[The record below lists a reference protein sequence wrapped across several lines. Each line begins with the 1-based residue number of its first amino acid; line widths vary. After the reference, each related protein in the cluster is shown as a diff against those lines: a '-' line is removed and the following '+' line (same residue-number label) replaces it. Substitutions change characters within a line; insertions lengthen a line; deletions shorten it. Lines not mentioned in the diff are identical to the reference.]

1 MKHWY
6 DRTSVHVIF
15 HLLFLLAMWYFFGCN
30 CWLRTGA
37 YPDLYK
43 EYLSGIIAITVI
55 YLNYYLLFPKFYIQR
70 KYNLYWCLSV
80 LSVVISGAAEMVMVA
95 PNLLNIYSKS
105 GYTDLATNFLLKQ
118 SFLVTLRNGGLV
130 LFAYALNTILWL
142 QRTEE
147 ERQFDLRKQ
156 FGLLDVK
163 GLKQGNTFVNT
174 KQVLYCIQKRNV
186 TSIHLTDGSTYHRY
200 NSMNDLEELLGS
212 EEFLRISRNV
222 IVQKA
227 SISQINDNNVVMKES
242 KSEENPL
249 VFAICSSYT
258 DIINTHQSYLNY
270 TQEAASTEKEDSESK
285 STRQLEKI
293 EIVYR
298 YIKTHRFCSV
308 KEISEACHIPYSSV
322 TRYLALLK
330 NSKRIKYKGS
340 RKTGGYIVR

>member
-1 MKHWY
+1 M
-6 DRTSVHVIF
+6 
-15 HLLFLLAMWYFFGCN
+15 
-30 CWLRTGA
+30 
-37 YPDLYK
+37 
-43 EYLSGIIAITVI
+43 
-55 YLNYYLLFPKFYIQR
+55 
-70 KYNLYWCLSV
+70 
-80 LSVVISGAAEMVMVA
+80 VISGAAEMVMVA

-142 QRTEE
+142 QRESEE
-147 ERQFDLRKQ
+147 NDFSLRKKLNFLEVRDKEHKTLIRIRQ
-156 FGLLDVK
+156 IC
-163 GLKQGNTFVNT
+163 
-174 KQVLYCIQKRNV
+174 YCIQERNV

-200 NSMNDLEELLGS
+200 NSMNDLEELLGR

-249 VFAICSSYT
+249 VFVIGSSYT

>member
-6 DRTSVHVIF
+6 DKTSVQVIF

-55 YLNYYLLFPKFYIQR
+55 YLNYYLLFPQFYTQR
-70 KYNLYWCLSV
+70 KYDLYWCLSV
-80 LSVVISGAAEMVMVA
+80 LSVVISGAAETVMVA
-95 PNLLNIYSKS
+95 PNLLAMYKS
-105 GYTDLATNFLLKQ
+105 WGYEEMSTYYLLHTFL
-118 SFLVTLRNGGLV
+118 LVTLRNGGLV

-142 QRTEE
+142 QRESEE
-147 ERQFDLRKQ
+147 KDFSLRKKLNFLEVRDKEHKTLIRIRQ
-156 FGLLDVK
+156 IC
-163 GLKQGNTFVNT
+163 
-174 KQVLYCIQKRNV
+174 YCIQERNV
-186 TSIHLTDGSTYHRY
+186 TSIHLTDGTTYLRY

-227 SISQINDNNVVMKES
+227 SISQINDNNVVMKEN

-249 VFAICSSYT
+249 VFAIGSSYT